1 MFIVMGNYIN
11 KLIKS
16 EQRATLL
23 SLQSMAFSLF
33 MIVIFPIV
41 GKLGDFYGLDF
52 SFIFIALSS
61 TIALSIVMYIAGKKI
76 SI

>member
-1 MFIVMGNYIN
+1 
-11 KLIKS
+11 
-16 EQRATLL
+16 
-23 SLQSMAFSLF
+23 MAFSLF

-52 SFIFIALSS
+52 SFIFIAFSA